1 MMIAEMLK
9 KENVQITESVQ
20 DWKEAINL
28 SLAPLIKGGYVK
40 QCYADNIIKS
50 TEEMGPYYVLT
61 EDIALIHGRPEEGVI
76 EKQLAITLLREPVVF
91 AEDSYPVRLLVAL
104 AANDSNSH
112 IDAMRV
118 LASIFM
124 DEDKIQEIVES
135 ETPEQVYDFLLKSE
149 AEAI

>member
-1 MMIAEMLK
+1 MIAEMLK
-9 KENVQITESVQ
+9 KENVQITENVQ

-149 AEAI
+149 AEATQ